1 MSPHRDR
8 RTNTSEKVSEEMVTG
23 TLAALVAA
31 AGLGVGP
38 QPGFDFDSQ
47 TIFATPHNNLPLLNL
62 RPYPARRV
70 SSPDRP
76 ELGRVWVSR
85 TPGEKIAESV
95 FPGPGPQSLGADVD
109 LSNLLIYARTTYP
122 LPDVAISPWQKIDDT
137 TFDDIRRRR
146 PYISN
151 QERDSILGDL
161 REAQQKWLRQNG
173 YVRTVRTHVNAAAAR
188 GVEGEASAGAGSVAP
203 VPSGV
208 IRVRP
213 AEEKPADQRAD
224 RQVPKVM
231 PPIFD
236 VAAYI
241 AQRDARVAS
250 IEDAAD
256 TR

>member
-1 MSPHRDR
+1 
-8 RTNTSEKVSEEMVTG
+8 MVTG

-38 QPGFDFDSQ
+38 QPGFDFDSR

-62 RPYPARRV
+62 QPYPARRV

-95 FPGPGPQSLGADVD
+95 FPGPGPQALGADAD

-122 LPDVAISPWQKIDDT
+122 LPDVAISPWQKIDDR
-137 TFDDIRRRR
+137 TFDDIRRLR
-146 PYISN
+146 PWISN
-151 QERDSILGDL
+151 QRRGQIVGEL
-161 REAQQKWLRQNG
+161 REAQQRWLRQNG

-213 AEEKPADQRAD
+213 VEEKPTEQRAD
-224 RQVPKVM
+224 RQVPKVVS
-231 PPIFD
+231 PIFD
-236 VAAYI
+236 LAAYI
-241 AQRDARVAS
+241 AQRDAQVAA
-250 IEDAAD
+250 IDATTD